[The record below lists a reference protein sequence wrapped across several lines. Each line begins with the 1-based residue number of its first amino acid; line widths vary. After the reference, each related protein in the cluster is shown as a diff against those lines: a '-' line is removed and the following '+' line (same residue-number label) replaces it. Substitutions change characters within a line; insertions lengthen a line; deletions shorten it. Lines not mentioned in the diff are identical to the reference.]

1 MAMGGPLASP
11 DTFAGGQ
18 SPDVNTL
25 MASPLADRLGGGV
38 TNERYQQIAMLV
50 PMLRQG
56 LKMLSTLLL
65 DLDPRQA
72 AELEAMA
79 AKLLKIEVPPM
90 PLPAQLPTAAQ
101 MGGAMNPNPLPTPMG
116 MGPGII
122 GG

>member
-1 MAMGGPLASP
+1 MGGPGPLASP
-11 DTFAGGQ
+11 DTFTGGQ
-18 SPDVNTL
+18 SPEPNTL
-25 MASPLADRLGGGV
+25 MASPLADRLGPGV

-56 LKMLSTLLL
+56 LKMLSSLLL
-65 DLDPRQA
+65 DLNPKQA

-79 AKLLKIEVPPM
+79 AKLLKMEVPPT

-101 MGGAMNPNPLPTPMG
+101 MGGSMNPSPIPTPMG
-116 MGPGII
+116 MGPGI